1 MISHLPR
8 SSQVHCFLPLPKTLT
23 ALTPLWRN
31 EVFDVGGGIVL
42 DWGNCRLSRCWQTV
56 SWRED
61 KTESRQELPK
71 GFLGLLP
78 SNHPLHLPVPWS
90 RAGTGTAWS
99 CCTAA
104 QCGWYLIQL
113 KKAGVL
119 FPSTAQSN
127 FLQDLTRRVGF
138 LFTTPYLLEWYFIA
152 GTWGIV
158 FYVLECDM
166 RMYWWTWSRQAAAHP
181 LSLLTSIFQH
191 MQRQENCNGNDP
203 CCLPVWFQT
212 TENHLEERH
221 KCHRPF
227 LCPISH
233 LFKLEMGLSL
243 FICYSSGCCST
254 LFDHPCH
261 PPLHFSLEL

>member
-1 MISHLPR
+1 MKQSWNWYSLKLLHSSTVWVIPHPAQESWSLIPFNSTEQLSPR
-8 SSQVHCFLPLPKTLT
+8 SNK
-23 ALTPLWRN
+23 
-31 EVFDVGGGIVL
+31 
-42 DWGNCRLSRCWQTV
+42 RC
-56 SWRED
+56 
-61 KTESRQELPK
+61 
-71 GFLGLLP
+71 
-78 SNHPLHLPVPWS
+78 
-90 RAGTGTAWS
+90 
-99 CCTAA
+99 
-104 QCGWYLIQL
+104 
-113 KKAGVL
+113 
-119 FPSTAQSN
+119 
-127 FLQDLTRRVGF
+127 VGF
-138 LFTTPYLLEWYFIA
+138 LFTTPYLLEWYLIA

-158 FYVLECDM
+158 FYVLECGM
-166 RMYWWTWSRQAAAHP
+166 RMYWWTWSLQAAAHP

-243 FICYSSGCCST
+243 FICYSSGCCSI